1 VNSRIAAALLGLLL
15 VLLPVAC
22 GKRETEKRTSAVAVG
37 PFVKRYTLR
46 GVVRKVDPPNR
57 EITVEHEAIPGFMEG
72 MTMIFP
78 VRDDPQVFEILRA
91 GDRLEAKL
99 VVDEGDYWLE
109 QVLTKGFV
117 SSPSPLR
124 GEGRG
129 EGPPEPLP
137 TVRVITPEPNRA
149 VAIGDPVP
157 DFALTDQTGR
167 TVRLSQMRG
176 EPVAVT
182 FIYTRCPIATAC
194 PLTATRFAKL
204 DSLLKA
210 KGFGKLLTITVEPER
225 DTPKVLAEYA
235 SHLGADPARWKF
247 LTGDP
252 KAVADVAS
260 RFGVIYYPDAGQ
272 IVHAQAVAVV
282 DPAGRLATIYYGD
295 NWDAEAVFRDLEKA
309 RKG

>member
-1 VNSRIAAALLGLLL
+1 MKSPLCTALTLLL
-15 VLLPVAC
+15 AVLPLAC
-22 GKRETEKRTSAVAVG
+22 SKRETAVPAKVSAPSASAERYDVRGIIRGVDAEKREV
-37 PFVKRYTLR
+37 
-46 GVVRKVDPPNR
+46 
-57 EITVEHEAIPGFMEG
+57 TVEHEEIPGYMDA
-72 MTMIFP
+72 MTMSFP

-117 SSPSPLR
+117 PTSASGIPA
-124 GEGRG
+124 
-129 EGPPEPLP
+129 PLP
-137 TVRVITPEPNRA
+137 TVRVVTPEPNRGVA
-149 VAIGDPVP
+149 VGDPIP
-157 DFALTDQTGR
+157 DFTLTDQTGR
-167 TVRLSQMRG
+167 AVRLSEMRG

-182 FIYTRCPIATAC
+182 FLYTRCPIATAC

-260 RFGVIYYPDAGQ
+260 RFGVIYYPDKGQ
-272 IVHAQAVAVV
+272 VVHAQAVAVV
-282 DPAGRLATIYYGD
+282 DPAGRLSTIYYGD
-295 NWDAEAVFRDLEKA
+295 NWDAETIFRDLEKA

>member
-22 GKRETEKRTSAVAVG
+22 GKRETEKRTTAVAVG

-78 VRDDPQVFEILRA
+78 VRDDPQVFEILHE
-91 GDRLEAKL
+91 GDRIEARL
-99 VVDEGDYWLE
+99 VVDSEDEDEYWLE
-109 QVLTKGFV
+109 QILTKGFV
-117 SSPSPLR
+117 PTLVGTPVAAPTTPLSR
-124 GEGRG
+124 I
-129 EGPPEPLP
+129 
-137 TVRVITPEPNRA
+137 VTPQPNRGVA
-149 VAIGDPVP
+149 VGDPIP

-176 EPVAVT
+176 EPVAVA
-182 FIYTRCPIATAC
+182 FVYTRCPIATAC
-194 PLTATRFAKL
+194 PLTAARFAKL
-204 DSLLKA
+204 DSMLKE
-210 KGFGKLLTITVEPER
+210 KGFGKLLTITVDPEH

-235 SHLGADPARWKF
+235 KHLGANPARWKF

-252 KAVADVAS
+252 KAVAEVAS
-260 RFGVIYYPDAGQ
+260 RFGVLYYPDKGEV
-272 IVHAQAVAVV
+272 VHTQAVAVV
-282 DPAGRLATIYYGD
+282 DPEGRLATIYYGEK
-295 NWDAEAVFRDLEKA
+295 WEPEQLLRDIEKA

>member
-1 VNSRIAAALLGLLL
+1 MKSPLRPALALFLAI
-15 VLLPVAC
+15 LPLAC
-22 GKRETEKRTSAVAVG
+22 TKRETAATGKIPAASANAQRYELKGIVREVDAAKREV
-37 PFVKRYTLR
+37 
-46 GVVRKVDPPNR
+46 
-57 EITVEHEAIPGFMEG
+57 TVEHEEIPGYMDA
-72 MTMIFP
+72 MTMSFS

-99 VVDEGDYWLE
+99 VVDDGDYWLE

-117 SSPSPLR
+117 SSPAS
-124 GEGRG
+124 ET
-129 EGPPEPLP
+129 PEALP
-137 TVRVITPEPNRA
+137 TARVITPEPNRGVA
-149 VAIGDPVP
+149 VGDPIP

-167 TVRLSQMRG
+167 TVRLSELRG

-194 PLTATRFAKL
+194 PLTTTRFAKL
-204 DSLLKA
+204 DSMLAA

-225 DTPKVLAEYA
+225 DTPKVLSEYA
-235 SHLGADPARWKF
+235 SHLKANPARWKF

-260 RFGVIYYPDAGQ
+260 RFGVIYYPDEGQ

-282 DPAGRLATIYYGD
+282 DPAGRRATIYYGD
-295 NWDAEAVFRDLEKA
+295 NWDAEAIFRDLEKA

>member
-1 VNSRIAAALLGLLL
+1 VKPLFRAALVVLLALLPLACSKRDEPEPAKTAAA
-15 VLLPVAC
+15 PA
-22 GKRETEKRTSAVAVG
+22 SAR
-37 PFVKRYTLR
+37 RYELR
-46 GVVRKVDPPNR
+46 GVIRGVDAAKR
-57 EITVEHEAIPGFMEG
+57 EVTVEHEEIVGYMDA
-72 MTMIFP
+72 MTMSFP

-117 SSPSPLR
+117 PTPGSGTLA
-124 GEGRG
+124 
-129 EGPPEPLP
+129 PLP
-137 TVRVITPEPNRA
+137 TVRVVTPEPNRGVA
-149 VAIGDPVP
+149 VGDPVP
-157 DFALTDQTGR
+157 DFALTDQTGQ

-272 IVHAQAVAVV
+272 VVHAQAVAVV

>member
-1 VNSRIAAALLGLLL
+1 MKSPLRAALALLL
-15 VLLPVAC
+15 AVLPLAC
-22 GKRETEKRTSAVAVG
+22 SKRETPGPAKASAPSASAQ
-37 PFVKRYTLR
+37 RYDLR
-46 GVVRKVDPPNR
+46 GIIRGVDVKKR
-57 EITVEHEAIPGFMEG
+57 EVTVEHEDIPGYMDA
-72 MTMIFP
+72 MTMSFP

-117 SSPSPLR
+117 PTSASGTPA
-124 GEGRG
+124 
-129 EGPPEPLP
+129 PLP
-137 TVRVITPEPNRA
+137 TVRVVTPEPNRGVA
-149 VAIGDPVP
+149 VGDLIP
-157 DFALTDQTGR
+157 DFALTDQTGH

-260 RFGVIYYPDAGQ
+260 RFGVIYYPDKGQ
-272 IVHAQAVAVV
+272 VVHAQAVAVV

-295 NWDAEAVFRDLEKA
+295 NWDAETIFRDLEKA

>member
-1 VNSRIAAALLGLLL
+1 VKSSLRAALAILLTVLPLGCSKPDTAGPAKGFASAKRYDLRGIIRG
-15 VLLPVAC
+15 VDAQ
-22 GKRETEKRTSAVAVG
+22 KREV
-37 PFVKRYTLR
+37 
-46 GVVRKVDPPNR
+46 
-57 EITVEHEAIPGFMEG
+57 TVEHQKIPGYMDA
-72 MTMIFP
+72 MTMSFP

-91 GDRLEAKL
+91 GDRIEAKL

-109 QVLTKGFV
+109 QILTKGFV
-117 SSPSPLR
+117 PSASGTPA
-124 GEGRG
+124 
-129 EGPPEPLP
+129 PLP
-137 TVRVITPEPNRA
+137 TVRVLTPEPNRGVA
-149 VAIGDPVP
+149 VGDPIP

-182 FIYTRCPIATAC
+182 FLYTRCPIATAC
-194 PLTATRFAKL
+194 PLTAARFAKL

-210 KGFGKLLTITVEPER
+210 KGFGKLLTITVEPEH

-260 RFGVIYYPDAGQ
+260 RFGVIYYPDKGQ
-272 IVHAQAVAVV
+272 VVHAQAVAVV

-295 NWDAEAVFRDLEKA
+295 NWDAEAIFRDLEKA

>member
-1 VNSRIAAALLGLLL
+1 VKSPLRVALALFLA
-15 VLLPVAC
+15 VVPIAC
-22 GKRETEKRTSAVAVG
+22 GKRDAAVPAKASAPSANA
-37 PFVKRYTLR
+37 KRYDLR
-46 GVVRKVDPPNR
+46 GVIRGVDAQKR
-57 EITVEHEAIPGFMEG
+57 EVTVEHQKIPGYMDA
-72 MTMIFP
+72 MTMSFP

-91 GDRLEAKL
+91 GDRIEAKL

-109 QVLTKGFV
+109 QILTKGFV
-117 SSPSPLR
+117 PSASGTPA
-124 GEGRG
+124 
-129 EGPPEPLP
+129 PLP
-137 TVRVITPEPNRA
+137 TVRVLTPEPNRGVA
-149 VAIGDPVP
+149 VGDPIP

-167 TVRLSQMRG
+167 VVRLSEMRG

-260 RFGVIYYPDAGQ
+260 RFGVIYYPDKGQ
-272 IVHAQAVAVV
+272 VVHAQAVAVV
-282 DPAGRLATIYYGD
+282 DPKGRLATIYYGD
-295 NWDAEAVFRDLEKA
+295 NWDAENVFRDLEKA

>member
-1 VNSRIAAALLGLLL
+1 MKSPLRAVLAVSLT
-15 VLLPVAC
+15 LLPLAC
-22 GKRETEKRTSAVAVG
+22 SRRETAAPADTAAPSATAQRYDVRGIIRGVDAAKREVT
-37 PFVKRYTLR
+37 
-46 GVVRKVDPPNR
+46 VD
-57 EITVEHEAIPGFMEG
+57 HEEIPGYMDA
-72 MTMIFP
+72 MTMSFP
-78 VRDDPQVFEILRA
+78 VRDDPQVFEILRT

-99 VVDEGDYWLE
+99 VVDDGDYWLE
-109 QVLTKGFV
+109 KILTKGFV
-117 SSPSPLR
+117 SPPSPLR

-129 EGPPEPLP
+129 EGTPEPLP
-137 TVRVITPEPNRA
+137 TVRVVTPEPNRGVA
-149 VAIGDPVP
+149 VGDAIP

-167 TVRLSQMRG
+167 VVRLSQMRG

-194 PLTATRFAKL
+194 PLTTTRFAKL
-204 DSLLKA
+204 DSMLKA

-235 SHLGADPARWKF
+235 AHLKADPSRWKF

-252 KAVADVAS
+252 KSVADVAS

-272 IVHAQAVAVV
+272 VVHAQAVAVV
-282 DPAGRLATIYYGD
+282 DPDGRLATIYYGD